1 MGATKFLYIHIKIF
15 TKFAIYVN
23 GESSHSEC
31 VNAGQRKCNWKMSAA
46 AMALLTIVGSSKV
59 CATVCVCVRNEHMAG
74 RHEEKC
80 HCALAFKQ
88 KIVRA
93 VNGVQ
98 RTRTMHLN

>member
-31 VNAGQRKCNWKMSAA
+31 VNAGQRKCNWKMSAT

-59 CATVCVCVRNEHMAG
+59 CATVCVCVFAMNIWPVAMRKNAIVHWHSDRKLLELLTVCSV
-74 RHEEKC
+74 HERC
-80 HCALAFKQ
+80 
-88 KIVRA
+88 
-93 VNGVQ
+93 
-98 RTRTMHLN
+98 T